1 MEKSKVNFPS
11 IIFNVAEALVI
22 FLVGILLKLKL
33 EIILLIIVVYA
44 ILKMSLRK
52 SIHYKSP
59 YKCFIWSALMFLM
72 LFEVAK
78 AGIMISLIMTVFCAY
93 VMTTKA
99 DLNDIFMWKGK
110 STKYD
115 DIDNFIK
122 YNSMDDKLL
131 EFETKLKSRDNLSY
145 LIYKYRFIDHLTFS
159 EISERLD
166 LDNPRIAEKIDNIAF
181 AIRLHC
187 GI

>member
-1 MEKSKVNFPS
+1 MDKPKVNFPT
-11 IIFNVAEALVI
+11 IIFSFAEALVI
-22 FLVGILLKLKL
+22 ILIGFLLKLKL
-33 EIILLIIVVYA
+33 EIILLIFFVFA
-44 ILKMSLRK
+44 MLKLRLKK

-72 LFEVAK
+72 LFQVAK
-78 AGIMISLIMTVFCAY
+78 AGLIISLIMTVFCAY
-93 VMTTKA
+93 VMTTRA
-99 DLNDIFMWKGK
+99 DLDDIFQWKGR

-115 DIDNFIK
+115 DIDTFIK
-122 YNSMDDKLL
+122 YNSMDDKLI
-131 EFETKLKSRDNLSY
+131 EFENKLKNRDNLSY

-159 EISERLD
+159 EISEKLD
-166 LDNPRIAEKIDNIAF
+166 LENPRIVEKLDNIAF

>member
-1 MEKSKVNFPS
+1 MEKPKVNFPS
-11 IIFNVAEALVI
+11 IIFNVAEVLVI
-22 FLVGILLKLKL
+22 FLIGILLKLKL
-33 EIILLIIVVYA
+33 EVIILIVVTFS

-59 YKCFIWSALMFLM
+59 YRCFIWSALMFLM
-72 LFEVAK
+72 LFQVAK
-78 AGIMISLIMTVFCAY
+78 AGIVVSLIMTVFCAY
-93 VMTTKA
+93 VMTTRA
-99 DLNDIFMWKGK
+99 DLSDMFQWKGK

-115 DIDNFIK
+115 DVDNFIK
-122 YNSMDDKLL
+122 YNSMNDELI
-131 EFETKLKSRDNLSY
+131 EFENKLKKKDNLSY

-159 EISERLD
+159 EMSERLD